1 MSLAAS
7 VFSRVT
13 LPRPVPRVSLVMTVY
28 NAEAYL
34 SLALESILGQTFE
47 DWELIVWDDGSTD
60 GSVAIARE
68 YAEEDGRIRLFEG
81 AENVGQGRALVQAH
95 ERARGEFVGWVD
107 ADDLLAPTAL
117 AETTAFLR
125 EHERYGMVYTSY
137 IDIDEA
143 GNELGLGRRCQIPY
157 SAQRMLVDLLTFHF
171 RLVRRS
177 VYEAVGGVNPEIVCA
192 EDYDLFLRISE
203 ICEIYH
209 LQKPLYFYRCNSQ
222 GLSHVRSHMQR
233 SSSARAVN
241 LALARRGMSKTHWL
255 QVDPETG
262 VFRLKRRSEK
272 AKKSVRLADEGLA
285 LFEQGKVL
293 AGQGELA
300 GAVDCFQK
308 AIERAPGYLATYNQ
322 LGNAYQQ
329 LGDFE
334 RAIGAYQALIGLNPA
349 VAQAH
354 CNLGAV
360 WQLQGQLDEAEMAYE
375 RAIELK
381 PGFAIAH
388 LNLAKLLALQG
399 KPAKEQFAA
408 AVAADPGQVEAQ
420 LGLGQALLNE
430 GALEEARTCLERVL
444 VGDEGSVEALLAMGR
459 LCEAQGEL
467 PEALT
472 HYQQLFDMQADY
484 RHVAVYQL
492 SFVRRQLCEWENYE
506 ADTEDLLGRIGEQVS
521 DESAVA
527 LPPLSLSVF
536 PVSPALHEQVNRHY
550 AGHVARNMAEVGER
564 CQFVHDKKPTQ
575 RLKIGYVSPDF
586 REHPVGWLV
595 QDIFRHHDRER
606 FAVYGYSLRN
616 RDDAV
621 QATVRAGCDV
631 FVDCSELSAEAIAQR
646 IYADGIHVLVDLAG
660 YTTYSCPGLFALRP
674 APVQCGY
681 LGYPD
686 TTGASYMDYLLA
698 DEWVVPRELAAH
710 CTEKVVWLP
719 HQFVVS
725 AEFGPLSSGLGSAIA
740 QKKEQSVRP
749 SDRKA
754 HREACGLPADG
765 FVFCCFNTHRKI
777 DPSMFSCWMR
787 ILEQVSDSV
796 LWLSN
801 GPEETK
807 NNLRREAKARNV
819 NPNRLRFAPRVSL
832 EDYLTRYDCADLFL
846 DTFSYS
852 AGSTAVCALASG
864 VPLLTY
870 PSHT

>member
-60 GSVAIARE
+60 GSVAIARK

-81 AENVGQGRALVQAH
+81 AENVGQGRALVRAH

-203 ICEIYH
+203 VCEIYH

-255 QVDPETG
+255 QVDPKTG

-360 WQLQGQLDEAEMAYE
+360 WQLQGQLDEAEMSYE

-408 AVAADPGQVEAQ
+408 ALAPTLAA
-420 LGLGQALLNE
+420 
-430 GALEEARTCLERVL
+430 
-444 VGDEGSVEALLAMGR
+444 
-459 LCEAQGEL
+459 
-467 PEALT
+467 
-472 HYQQLFDMQADY
+472 
-484 RHVAVYQL
+484 
-492 SFVRRQLCEWENYE
+492 
-506 ADTEDLLGRIGEQVS
+506 
-521 DESAVA
+521 
-527 LPPLSLSVF
+527 PPL
-536 PVSPALHEQVNRHY
+536 A
-550 AGHVARNMAEVGER
+550 
-564 CQFVHDKKPTQ
+564 
-575 RLKIGYVSPDF
+575 
-586 REHPVGWLV
+586 
-595 QDIFRHHDRER
+595 QDPP
-606 FAVYGYSLRN
+606 
-616 RDDAV
+616 
-621 QATVRAGCDV
+621 Q
-631 FVDCSELSAEAIAQR
+631 
-646 IYADGIHVLVDLAG
+646 
-660 YTTYSCPGLFALRP
+660 PP
-674 APVQCGY
+674 
-681 LGYPD
+681 
-686 TTGASYMDYLLA
+686 
-698 DEWVVPRELAAH
+698 
-710 CTEKVVWLP
+710 
-719 HQFVVS
+719 
-725 AEFGPLSSGLGSAIA
+725 
-740 QKKEQSVRP
+740 
-749 SDRKA
+749 
-754 HREACGLPADG
+754 
-765 FVFCCFNTHRKI
+765 
-777 DPSMFSCWMR
+777 
-787 ILEQVSDSV
+787 
-796 LWLSN
+796 
-801 GPEETK
+801 
-807 NNLRREAKARNV
+807 
-819 NPNRLRFAPRVSL
+819 
-832 EDYLTRYDCADLFL
+832 
-846 DTFSYS
+846 
-852 AGSTAVCALASG
+852 
-864 VPLLTY
+864 
-870 PSHT
+870 